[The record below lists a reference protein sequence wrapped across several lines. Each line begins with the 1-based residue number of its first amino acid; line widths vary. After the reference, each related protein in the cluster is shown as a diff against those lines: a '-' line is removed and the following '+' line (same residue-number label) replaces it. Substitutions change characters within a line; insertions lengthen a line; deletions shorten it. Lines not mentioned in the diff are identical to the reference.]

1 MYLLINDNKY
11 TVSRRIKEKD
21 TLKFLS
27 VFPNPENITGNIEM
41 YRDDGFL
48 LSTDN
53 IDDYKKVSYTG
64 TLLKLTNIT
73 ELPKTTPTITQIL
86 GSRIAVLEEK
96 NASISE
102 RLAETDEIAIELY
115 EAGLAQEAINAEQ
128 DEAIIDIYELME
140 AMNNG

>member
-27 VFPNPENITGNIEM
+27 VSPNPENITGNIEM

-73 ELPKTTPTITQIL
+73 KMYKTTPTITQIL
-86 GSRIAVLEEK
+86 GSRIGELE
-96 NASISE
+96 E

>member
-27 VFPNPENITGNIEM
+27 VSPNPENITGNIEM

-64 TLLKLTNIT
+64 TLLKLTNVT
-73 ELPKTTPTITQIL
+73 EDNKVKPTITQIL
-86 GSRIAVLEEK
+86 GNRIGALEIEKAVM
-96 NASISE
+96 AE

-128 DEAIIDIYELME
+128 DEAIIEIYETME
-140 AMNNG
+140 ALTNG